1 MFVVQTN
8 RKHQKPCIFWWKKAF
23 PKWADAVHLGLV
35 WRDTSCHYSFGGKQ
49 TNITL
54 DISTSSCRMH
64 IFRFSKFISYLSGL
78 MWCLRPSLPQLTWC
92 IICRISFDTYVY
104 TAPARKNHVLVCCF
118 FSLCCCPNKTK
129 LTKFK
134 IYRLRRWLR
143 KQTPCSE
150 HVKST
155 RKKNA
160 VRE

>member
-1 MFVVQTN
+1 MEVYWVMLHVSAKRLPLWDTNTVKNVCGTNKSQTS
-8 RKHQKPCIFWWKKAF
+8 KTMYFLVKKKTF

-118 FSLCCCPNKTK
+118 FFLCVVVQTK
-129 LTKFK
+129 
-134 IYRLRRWLR
+134 
-143 KQTPCSE
+143 QS
-150 HVKST
+150 
-155 RKKNA
+155 
-160 VRE
+160 